1 MVVDKSNPYD
11 IFSLESQRNHELY
24 AKMRTEDPIHSAI
37 HPHSGHT
44 YWFLTRYDD
53 CLLFLKDQRFG
64 KQYRDH
70 LPAHLSDQWELA
82 DGEDIINKHMLNLDN
97 PTHQRLKSLV
107 HLAFTPTM
115 INSLRTRLA
124 SIADLLFDE
133 IDKDVIGGEEFDL
146 TDRYITQ
153 FPLLSIA
160 ILLGIPL
167 KDYQHLYSWAQRMLE
182 TDRDAVRDALA
193 EFSTYLNH
201 QIDLRLENP
210 DEFNDLLA
218 GLAFAENNGDR
229 LSRQELLAMVFL
241 LITAGYE
248 TMVNFI
254 SNAITSLFENPD
266 QLRLLQQNIH
276 NPAILKTAI
285 EEMLRYNGPS
295 HMTLAS
301 WAFGDVQFGNKIIR
315 QGDVV
320 HAVLYAANRDPL
332 IFENPNTFDILRQP
346 NKHLAFSYGIHHC
359 LGAALARLEGD
370 IAIETLIRRIPN
382 L

>member
-1 MVVDKSNPYD
+1 MVVSLSNPYD
-11 IFSLESQRNHELY
+11 IFSLQAQRNHDLY
-24 AKMRTEDPIHSAI
+24 EIMRTEDPIHSAVD
-37 HPHSGHT
+37 PKSGHT

-53 CLLFLKDQRFG
+53 CLLFLKDRRFG
-64 KQYRDH
+64 KEIRNRLPPH
-70 LPAHLSDQWELA
+70 LLSQWELA

-97 PTHQRLKSLV
+97 PTHERLKSLV
-107 HLAFTPTM
+107 HLAFTPAI
-115 INSLRTRLA
+115 INGLRARLS
-124 SIADLLFDE
+124 SIADSLFDA
-133 IDKDVIGGEEFDL
+133 IDIGTVDGDEFDL
-146 TDRYITQ
+146 TERYINQ

-167 KDYQHLYSWAQRMLE
+167 EDYQNLYIWTQDMLE
-182 TDRDAVRDALA
+182 TDHDIVHRALN
-193 EFSTYLNH
+193 EFSSYLGH
-201 QIDLRLENP
+201 QIDLRQANP
-210 DEFNDLLA
+210 NDFNDLLS
-218 GLAFAENNGDR
+218 GLVFSEAEGDR

-254 SNAITSLFENPD
+254 SNAITSLFENPE
-266 QLRLLQQNIH
+266 QLRLLQNNIH
-276 NPAILKTAI
+276 DPVILKSAI

-301 WAFGDVQFGNKIIR
+301 WAFEDVQIGNKLIH

-346 NKHLAFSYGIHHC
+346 NKHIAFSYGMHHC

-370 IAIETLIRRIPN
+370 IAIETLIRRMPN